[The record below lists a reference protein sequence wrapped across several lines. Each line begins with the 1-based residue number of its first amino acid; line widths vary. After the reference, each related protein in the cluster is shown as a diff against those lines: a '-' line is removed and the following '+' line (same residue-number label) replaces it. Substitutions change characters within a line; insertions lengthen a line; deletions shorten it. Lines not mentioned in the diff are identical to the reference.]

1 MGEIKIPVPDI
12 LPANGGR
19 KYKGFNLTLILIVLL
34 NALIEFLKQSGAQ
47 VSPETQAWIN
57 KGVLGGYGA
66 FVVGNSAEHFAN
78 KNGNGNNV
86 KLTEE
91 VKT

>member
-1 MGEIKIPVPDI
+1 MAELKIPLPNL

-19 KYKGFNLTLILIVLL
+19 KYKGFNLTLLLIVLL

-47 VSPETQAWIN
+47 ISPETQAWIN

-66 FVVGNSAEHFAN
+66 YVVGNSAEHFAN
-78 KNGNGNNV
+78 NKNGNNKPV
-86 KLTEE
+86 
-91 VKT
+91 